1 MADSE
6 PEIRE
11 RRAEGPG
18 RRLRRAREKRGLSAA
33 DAADALHLD
42 RSTVEALDSDA
53 FDRLP
58 PVTFVKGYLR
68 AYARLVQLPEEDVL
82 AAFDAVRQ
90 PEVERPLKATVG
102 RARGH
107 GPGAGIV
114 LSLALI
120 LALGG
125 GVWAAWRAGV
135 LQGLSLPELPGLVSL
150 FGDDG
155 SGQGVA
161 EVGEDV
167 PLRAPVA
174 DSDSISGEAPQ
185 RPQSLA
191 EPPADPVPEQRI
203 GAVDETPLSVGN
215 APAETAVAGGGE
227 SQPAIGAEPSADSA
241 VQVEALDFGSS
252 ETGASEAAVSD
263 EPAEDTP
270 ALATVGQPVGDDAS
284 APVSAAND
292 TVANASAVAATEP
305 TPAALPE
312 LEALRFSFSGESWM
326 EVTDARGER
335 LLFGLIDG
343 DDDTTV
349 RGVPP
354 FSLVIGDVGR
364 VSVRY
369 QGEPVPLEAYARGRV
384 ARFTLGD

>member
-6 PEIRE
+6 PETRE
-11 RRAEGPG
+11 RRTEGPG
-18 RRLRRAREKRGLSAA
+18 RRLRRAREKRGLSAT

-68 AYARLVQLPEEDVL
+68 AYARLVKLPEEDVL

-90 PEVERPLKATVG
+90 PEAERPLKATVG
-102 RARGH
+102 RASGH

-114 LSLALI
+114 LSLVLI

-135 LQGLSLPELPGLVSL
+135 LQGLSLPELPGLASL
-150 FGDDG
+150 FGDRDA
-155 SGQGVA
+155 GQRVA
-161 EVGEDV
+161 QTGEDV
-167 PLRAPVA
+167 PLRALVA
-174 DSDSISGEAPQ
+174 DPESVSGEAPQ
-185 RPQSLA
+185 RPRSLA
-191 EPPADPVPEQRI
+191 EPPADPVPEQRV
-203 GAVDETPLSVGN
+203 GGGDEIRPSASDGS
-215 APAETAVAGGGE
+215 AETAVAGGGGT
-227 SQPAIGAEPSADSA
+227 QPAAGVEPRADSMA
-241 VQVEALDFGSS
+241 GVEVLDFGSS
-252 ETGASEAAVSD
+252 ETGASEAVVSD
-263 EPAEDTP
+263 EPAVDAP
-270 ALATVGQPVGDDAS
+270 ALATLGQPVGDDAP

-292 TVANASAVAATEP
+292 TTANAAAVAVTEP
-305 TPAALPE
+305 APAASPE

-335 LLFGLIDG
+335 LLFGLIDS

-364 VSVRY
+364 VTVRY
-369 QGEPVPLEAYARGRV
+369 QGEPVSLEAYARGRV